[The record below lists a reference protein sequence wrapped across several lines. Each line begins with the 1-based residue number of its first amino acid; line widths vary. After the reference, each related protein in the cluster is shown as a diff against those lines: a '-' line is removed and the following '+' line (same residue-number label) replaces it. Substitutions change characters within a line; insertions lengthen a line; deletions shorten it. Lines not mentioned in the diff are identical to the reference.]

1 MKKKIQLDDKIAEVV
16 NKVKDKAGDIFG
28 DKLIDVILFGSYARG
43 EQSSESD
50 LDIMLVLNMS
60 SMELKKFRDT
70 IVDIEVDLSLEYDIV
85 LSIML
90 QSEFEFK
97 KYDKVLPFFINV
109 LNEGVSI

>member
-1 MKKKIQLDDKIAEVV
+1 MKKKIQLDEKTVEIV
-16 NKVKDKAGDIFG
+16 NKVKENARTIFN

-97 KYDKVLPFFINV
+97 KYDRVLPFFINV